1 MNKVKSDELR
11 EMTEK
16 DARRLAV
23 EICVKDAVIDALPG
37 GFNPD
42 WSMDWRSVDD
52 GQVVVTEGPDWTD
65 GIPDGNEWADARA
78 KAAEYSAE
86 VAASIEA
93 AREAEQRCREE
104 IEKGDINAAREAAL
118 EAAKEEKQWGGDD
131 PTYLELKQALDLD

>member
-1 MNKVKSDELR
+1 MNK
-11 EMTEK
+11 
-16 DARRLAV
+16 
-23 EICVKDAVIDALPG
+23 VKDAVIDALPG

-65 GIPDGNEWADARA
+65 GIPDENEWADARA

-93 AREAEQRCREE
+93 AREAEQRCREA

-118 EAAKEEKQWGGDD
+118 EAAKEEKQWGDD
-131 PTYLELKQALDLD
+131 PTYLALKQALDLD